1 VPALNDGRER
11 GASAPRHGGERKAP
25 RRTLASFGVMG
36 ARVAEFLESRLA
48 RHHSVRTVEWTE
60 SNLRRFL
67 EWCEERSLRNPT
79 EVTRPIL
86 ERYQRWLFYYRTK
99 AGRPLSVASQ
109 HKRLAAVLAFF
120 RWMAKSNLIL
130 FNPASELEL
139 PRLDRRLPRQVLS
152 ISEVEQILSLPD
164 VAALGGIRDRAIL
177 ETLYS
182 TGIRRS
188 ELANLGLYDIQADSG
203 TLMVRLGKGRKD
215 RVVPIG
221 ERALGWIEKY
231 LVEVRPHL
239 VVEPD
244 DGALFVSHLGHAFT
258 PHHLTDI
265 VRDYIE
271 KAAIGK
277 TGSCHLFRH
286 TMATLMLESGADI
299 RFIQAMLGHAKLET
313 TSVYT
318 YVSIRKLKEVH
329 ELTHPG
335 SRLGR
340 RAPTERTSPPAPAT
354 TTEREASPAVTAE
367 DAAAELLASLAA
379 EAEEEQR
386 R

>member
-1 VPALNDGRER
+1 
-11 GASAPRHGGERKAP
+11 
-25 RRTLASFGVMG
+25 M
-36 ARVAEFLESRLA
+36 
-48 RHHSVRTVEWTE
+48 
-60 SNLRRFL
+60 
-67 EWCEERSLRNPT
+67 
-79 EVTRPIL
+79 
-86 ERYQRWLFYYRTK
+86 
-99 AGRPLSVASQ
+99 
-109 HKRLAAVLAFF
+109 
-120 RWMAKSNLIL
+120 
-130 FNPASELEL
+130 
-139 PRLDRRLPRQVLS
+139 
-152 ISEVEQILSLPD
+152 
-164 VAALGGIRDRAIL
+164 
-177 ETLYS
+177 
-182 TGIRRS
+182 
-188 ELANLGLYDIQADSG
+188 
-203 TLMVRLGKGRKD
+203 
-215 RVVPIG
+215 VPIG

-271 KAAIGK
+271 KAGIGK

-335 SRLGR
+335 ARLGR
-340 RAPTERTSPPAPAT
+340 RAPTETTPAAS
-354 TTEREASPAVTAE
+354 TTETTLEDTAA
-367 DAAAELLASLAA
+367 DLLSSLAA
-379 EAEEEQR
+379 EAADEERER
-386 R
+386 V

>member
-1 VPALNDGRER
+1 VSPALNRRGLNPARGGRK
-11 GASAPRHGGERKAP
+11 PV
-25 RRTLASFGVMG
+25 RRQLGSYGVMG
-36 ARVAEFLESRLA
+36 VRVAEFLEARRA
-48 RHHSVRTVEWTE
+48 RHFSPRTVEWNE
-60 SNLRRFL
+60 NELRFFL
-67 EWCEERSLRNPT
+67 GWCEERSLRNPT

-86 ERYQRWLFYYRTK
+86 ERYQRWLYYYRK
-99 AGRPLSVASQ
+99 KNGQPLSIATQ
-109 HKRLAAVLAFF
+109 HKRLAGVLAFF
-120 RWMAKSNLIL
+120 RWLAKSNLVL

-152 ISEVEQILSLPD
+152 VWEVEQIMSLPD
-164 VAALGGIRDRAIL
+164 VTAPAGLRDRAML

-188 ELANLGLYDIQADSG
+188 ELVHLGLYDVQRDQG

-221 ERALGWIEKY
+221 ERALGWIDKY
-231 LVEVRPHL
+231 LVEVRPSL
-239 VVEPD
+239 VIEPD
-244 DGALFVSHLGHAFT
+244 CGALFISHFGAAFS
-258 PHHLTDI
+258 PHWVTEI
-265 VRDYIE
+265 VRGYVE

-277 TGSCHLFRH
+277 VGGCHLFRH

-329 ELTHPG
+329 ELTHPAA
-335 SRLGR
+335 RLGR
-340 RAPTERTSPPAPAT
+340 RAPAETAPAASSPGA
-354 TTEREASPAVTAE
+354 EASAAPAAT
-367 DAAAELLASLAA
+367 DDDAAELLCSLAA
-379 EAEEEQR
+379 EAAEEDER
-386 R
+386 V

>member
-1 VPALNDGRER
+1 MTAPALNGTGRGR
-11 GASAPRHGGERKAP
+11 RPP
-25 RRTLASFGVMG
+25 RRTLASYGVMG
-36 ARVAEFLESRLA
+36 ARVGEFCESRLA

-99 AGRPLSVASQ
+99 AARPLSVASQ
-109 HKRLAAVLAFF
+109 HKRLAAVVAFF
-120 RWMAKSNLIL
+120 RWMARGNLIL
-130 FNPASELEL
+130 FNPASEIEL

-164 VAALGGIRDRAIL
+164 VTALGGIRDRAMM

-188 ELANLGLYDIQADSG
+188 ELASLGLYDVQGDAG

-221 ERALGWIEKY
+221 ERALAWIEKY

-239 VVEPD
+239 LVEPD

-265 VRDYIE
+265 VRDYIA

-313 TSVYT
+313 TSIYT

-340 RAPTERTSPPAPAT
+340 RAPTAETPAT
-354 TTEREASPAVTAE
+354 AVVEAETPPTASDE
-367 DAAAELLASLAA
+367 DAAAELLSSLAA

-386 R
+386 T

>member
-1 VPALNDGRER
+1 VPALNDGRDR
-11 GASAPRHGGERKAP
+11 GASPARRGDRKP
-25 RRTLASFGVMG
+25 LRRTLASFGVMG

-86 ERYQRWLFYYRTK
+86 ERYQRWCFYYRTK
-99 AGRPLSVASQ
+99 AGRPLSIASQ

-164 VAALGGIRDRAIL
+164 VATLGGIRDRAIL

-188 ELANLGLYDIQADSG
+188 ELVNLGLYDIQADAG

-265 VRDYIE
+265 VRDYIA

-340 RAPTERTSPPAPAT
+340 HVAERTSARPTAT
-354 TTEREASPAVTAE
+354 IDTDASPTVEVE
-367 DAAAELLASLAA
+367 DAAAELLSSLAA
-379 EAEEEQR
+379 EADEEQR
-386 R
+386 T